1 MPTNNIELCSEN
13 TTQEEIIARL
23 EHRNKEW
30 VKKKDGSST
39 DNGSLRTVVLACID
53 SRVIVEKIFQA
64 KPGELLVMKNAGN
77 EITTDVLRSLL
88 IAIYEIH
95 AKFLIILGHT
105 QCGTSIKGT
114 DKSQQVKERMGEET
128 VQELENYSH
137 QNLEDFLGLFHPG
150 IESIKNNISNQ
161 AKMVQEFFDNYIPV
175 KDHPKIIQAL
185 YDVKSGEVTFLK

>member
-1 MPTNNIELCSEN
+1 MPSSIEHCSEN
-13 TTQEEIIARL
+13 TTKEEIMAQL
-23 EHRNKEW
+23 QNRNEEW

-105 QCGTSIKGT
+105 HCVTSIKGT
-114 DKSQQVKERMGEET
+114 DKSQQVKVKMGEET

-137 QNLEDFLGLFHPG
+137 QNLEDILGLFQPG
-150 IESIKNNISNQ
+150 IGSIKKNIEIQ
-161 AKMVQEFFDNYIPV
+161 AQMVQEFFDNYIPV

-185 YDVKSGEVTFLK
+185 YDVDSGEVTFLRR

>member
-1 MPTNNIELCSEN
+1 MPSSIEHCSEN
-13 TTQEEIIARL
+13 TTKEEIMAQL
-23 EHRNKEW
+23 QNRNKEW

-105 QCGTSIKGT
+105 HCGTSIKGT
-114 DKSQQVKERMGEET
+114 DKSQQVKVKMGEET

-137 QNLEDFLGLFHPG
+137 QNLEDFLGLFQPG
-150 IESIKNNISNQ
+150 IGSIKKNIEIQ
-161 AKMVQEFFDNYIPV
+161 AQMVQEFFDNYFPV

-185 YDVKSGEVTFLK
+185 YDVDSGEVTFLRR

>member
-1 MPTNNIELCSEN
+1 MPNNIERCSEN
-13 TTQEEIIARL
+13 TSQEEIITRL
-23 EHRNKEW
+23 QQRNKDW
-30 VKKKDGSST
+30 LKKKDGSST
-39 DNGSLRTVVLACID
+39 DNGSLRTIVLACID

-105 QCGTSIKGT
+105 QCGTSIRGT
-114 DKSQQVKERMGEET
+114 DKSQQVKERMGEKT

-150 IESIKNNISNQ
+150 IESNISIQ

-175 KDHPKIIQAL
+175 KDHPKIIEAL
-185 YDVKSGEVTFLK
+185 YDVESGDVTFL